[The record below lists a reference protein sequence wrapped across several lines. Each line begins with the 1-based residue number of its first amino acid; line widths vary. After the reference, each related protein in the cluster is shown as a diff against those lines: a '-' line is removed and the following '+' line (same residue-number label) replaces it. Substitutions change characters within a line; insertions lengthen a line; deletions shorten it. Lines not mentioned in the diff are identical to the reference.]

1 MDYETLQI
9 EHVDAAYIKVRCERS
24 AAMELSEYFTFM
36 VPGARHMPSFKNK
49 IWDGKIRLFNLKN
62 NTIYAGL
69 RQQIEEFAKEREYK
83 IEYLSDFALREF
95 SAIEAKEFYTSLNLP
110 EQIAT
115 RDYQLDTFA
124 YCVRNGRVLVESPTA
139 SGKSLMIYM
148 LTKFYNKKTLIA
160 VPTTALV
167 HQMYSDF
174 EEYGFDSGKSVH
186 KIFAGQ
192 DKNTDKQVVV
202 STWQS
207 IYELDKK
214 WFDQFGLIIG
224 DEAHLFKAN
233 SLNKIMTNLSK
244 AEYRFGFTGSL
255 DGTATNQMVLEGL
268 FGRAK
273 KLVTTSQLMD
283 QGYLA
288 DLKIKL
294 IVLQYPDE
302 TKQFVAKNLKD
313 YKDEL
318 GFIVEMERRNR
329 FIQNLALS
337 LKGNTLVLYQFVERQ
352 GKPLYEGIQ
361 AKAEERKVFF
371 IHGKVDGEERNNV
384 RYVVNQEKDAIIVAS
399 YGTFST
405 GINIPNIHNII
416 FASPF
421 KSKIK
426 NLQSIGRALR
436 LGTDKNKA
444 TLYDI
449 ADDLSWKSRKNF
461 MMHHLDA
468 RLDIYNE
475 EKFDYKIYTVKLGG

>member
-1 MDYETLQI
+1 MDYETLAI
-9 EHVDAAYIKVRCERS
+9 EHIDGAYIKVRCERS

-36 VPGARHMPSFKNK
+36 VPGAQHMQSFKDK
-49 IWDGKIRLFNLKN
+49 IWDGKIRLFNLRN

-69 RQQIEEFAKEREYK
+69 KQQIEEFAKERDYK
-83 IEYLSDFALREF
+83 IEYLSDFALKEF
-95 SAIEAKEFYTSLNLP
+95 STVEAQEFYTSLNFP
-110 EQIAT
+110 EHILT
-115 RDYQLDTFA
+115 RNYQLDTFA
-124 YCVRNGRVLVESPTA
+124 YCIRNGRALFESPTA

-148 LTKFYNKKTLIA
+148 LARYYGTKTLIA

-174 EEYGFDSGKSVH
+174 EDYGFNSEKYVH
-186 KIFAGQ
+186 KVFSGQ
-192 DKNTDKQVVV
+192 DKQTSKPIVV

-207 IYELDKK
+207 IYKLDKT
-214 WFDQFGLIIG
+214 WFDQFELVIG

-233 SLNKIMTNLSK
+233 SLTKIMTNLTN

-273 KLVTTSQLMD
+273 KLVTTAELMD

-288 DLKIKL
+288 NLKIKL
-294 IVLQYPDE
+294 IALQYPDE
-302 TKQFVAKNLKD
+302 IKKYVATHLKKYREELDFVV
-313 YKDEL
+313 EL
-318 GFIVEMERRNR
+318 EKRNR

-352 GKPLYEGIQ
+352 GKPLYDGIRS
-361 AKAEERKVFF
+361 KAGDRKVFF
-371 IHGKVDGEERNNV
+371 VHGKIEGQARENV
-384 RYVVNQEKDAIIVAS
+384 RHVVNNESNAVIVAS

-405 GINIPNIHNII
+405 GTNIPNLHNVI

-426 NLQSIGRALR
+426 NLQSIGRILR
-436 LGTDKNKA
+436 LGEDKNKA

-449 ADDLSWKSRKNF
+449 ADDLTWKSRKNF
-461 MMHHLDA
+461 MMHHFDA
-468 RLDIYNE
+468 RIDIYNE
-475 EKFDYKIYTVKLGG
+475 EKFDYKIYTVQLGG